1 MSNTSEDIQKWCQAL
16 ASYHLPRW
24 DELPDMELY
33 MDQVVTLIEK
43 HIRFLAN
50 NDDKLITSAMINNY
64 VKLGL
69 MPKPEKKR
77 YERTHLAYLIVITL
91 LKQILTITEVKD
103 GILLQSRI
111 CGTRGAY
118 DLFCQELEHA
128 LRRIASTAQL
138 IQDPAILVDDDL
150 SPENL
155 AVKMV
160 SNAYAYKLLTEK
172 ILSLRQQEL
181 ALSADEKEKAKKGDK
196 RDA

>member
-16 ASYHLPRW
+16 ESYHLPRW

-91 LKQILTITEVKD
+91 LIK
-103 GILLQSRI
+103 
-111 CGTRGAY
+111 
-118 DLFCQELEHA
+118 F
-128 LRRIASTAQL
+128 
-138 IQDPAILVDDDL
+138 
-150 SPENL
+150 
-155 AVKMV
+155 
-160 SNAYAYKLLTEK
+160 
-172 ILSLRQQEL
+172 
-181 ALSADEKEKAKKGDK
+181 
-196 RDA
+196 